1 MSGLWSVG
9 IVEFIL
15 MGRVS
20 QGVGPKECVSKL
32 DLHLLVYSGGVW
44 RRALDALVGW
54 GGVSLKVG
62 TTDVANRLAAEYV
75 VSRIT
80 GS

>member
-1 MSGLWSVG
+1 
-9 IVEFIL
+9 

-20 QGVGPKECVSKL
+20 QGACPKECVSKL
-32 DLHLLVYSGGVW
+32 ELHLLVYSGCVC
-44 RRALDALVGW
+44 RRVLDALVGW

-62 TTDVANRLAAEYV
+62 PTGVANRLAAEYV